1 MDLFGRPHIQDLLCR
16 PPYQADSRHGP
27 QQRTWR
33 PGACRCQFSTFTVKK
48 IIQGALEI
56 GFLGPQTQEA
66 ASVGFRENLGI
77 GILIRDAIDG
87 DGGPRAT
94 SGDTAE

>member
-1 MDLFGRPHIQDLLCR
+1 M
-16 PPYQADSRHGP
+16 
-27 QQRTWR
+27 
-33 PGACRCQFSTFTVKK
+33 KK

-66 ASVGFRENLGI
+66 ASIGFRENLGI